1 MAHTSSQ
8 PSVRSVQRAIGILQ
22 VLERSERPLR
32 LKEISDLVDLHP
44 ATASRLLATLEDSHY
59 VVQDQQLYRL
69 GSSVLRLTHGF
80 LVNDPLSQFAR
91 PIMQRLTQQTGLTST
106 LHMLTEGERL
116 LTVRVDGTEPMP
128 YQQPIGRWLPLFI
141 GSGRTIAAFLDPA
154 EQEAIAEMGND
165 ELRADGTALS
175 KDGIL
180 ESFEQIRADQ
190 YHLSIAERTTS
201 IAAISVPLF
210 LGGSIAGTIS
220 LTGPQGSTPRDAL
233 EKALPALRRASEEIS
248 NRKSYQ

>member
-1 MAHTSSQ
+1 MPNSSSQ

-44 ATASRLLATLEDSHY
+44 ATTSRLLATLEESHY

-91 PIMQRLTQQTGLTST
+91 PIMQRLTQLTGLTST

-116 LTVRVDGTEPMP
+116 LTVRVDGIEPMP
-128 YQQPIGRWLPLFI
+128 YQQPIGRWLPLYI
-141 GSGRTIAAFLDPA
+141 GSGRTIAAFMDSA
-154 EQEAIAEMGND
+154 QQEAVADMGD
-165 ELRADGTALS
+165 GALRADGTTLS
-175 KDGIL
+175 REGIL
-180 ESFEQIRADQ
+180 DSFEQIRADQ
-190 YHLSIAERTTS
+190 YYVSIAERTTS

-210 LGGSIAGTIS
+210 LEGAVAGTLS
-220 LTGPQGSTPRDAL
+220 LTGPHDTTSRSAL
-233 EKALPALRRASEEIS
+233 DEALPALRSAGEEIS